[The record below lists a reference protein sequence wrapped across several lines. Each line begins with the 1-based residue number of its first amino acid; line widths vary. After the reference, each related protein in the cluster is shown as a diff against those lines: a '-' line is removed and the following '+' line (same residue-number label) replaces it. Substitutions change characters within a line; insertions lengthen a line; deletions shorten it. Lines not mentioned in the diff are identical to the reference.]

1 MRKRRKKRIVK
12 QENDSLLKE
21 FTIVLKGSV
30 VAVII
35 TLISIIISAFIW
47 QYADLHDSVMKPVM
61 QGIRILSIA
70 IGGAFSARL
79 SMTKGW
85 LKGAAAGLLY
95 VFFASIISIMSGAS
109 VSFNM
114 ILLSDIITAAVVG
127 AIGGAIG
134 INLG

>member
-1 MRKRRKKRIVK
+1 MRKIRKKRTVK
-12 QENDSLLKE
+12 QENNSFLQE
-21 FTIVLKGSV
+21 SIIVLKGSV
-30 VAVII
+30 IAIII
-35 TLISIIISAFIW
+35 TLVCIVISAFIW
-47 QYADLHDSVMKPVM
+47 QYADLQDSVMKPVM

-70 IGGAFSARL
+70 IGGAFAARL
-79 SMTKGW
+79 SINKGW
-85 LKGAAAGLLY
+85 LKGAAAGLIY
-95 VFFASIISIMSGAS
+95 VFFASIISIMSGSS